1 MTYWGILLG
10 LPLLAFGG
18 VYAFAP
24 SAGRAFTNWFENSK
38 AVAIILTI
46 VAWAWTSYEVA
57 TFDVNV
63 VREFLGGVQ
72 GPFRPVVAA
81 LAFAFDHFWM
91 LAPVLAYLTVVW
103 MPKNLPVRAL
113 TAILMLFPALMFRT
127 TRLLVPESGF
137 APVHLFVATAY
148 VAAIVGMYG
157 MFYPWRIEKAFAFVT
172 RSDGFA
178 RSVGGLFAI
187 LGVSLTIT
195 GFLT

>member
-24 SAGRAFTNWFENSK
+24 SKGRSFTNRFENSK
-38 AVAIILTI
+38 AAAVVLT
-46 VAWAWTSYEVA
+46 VLAWAWASYEIG
-57 TFDVNV
+57 TFDVNI
-63 VREFLGGVQ
+63 VREFLGGLQ
-72 GPFRPVVAA
+72 GPFKPVVGV

-91 LAPVLAYLTVVW
+91 LAPVLAYLTVIW

-148 VAAIVGMYG
+148 MAAVVGMYG
-157 MFYPWRIEKAFAFVT
+157 MFYPWRIEKALAFMTRTDGLARAVGFVFA
-172 RSDGFA
+172 A
-178 RSVGGLFAI
+178 W
-187 LGVSLTIT
+187 GVALAAT
-195 GFLT
+195 GFIV

>member
-24 SAGRAFTNWFENSK
+24 SKGRSFTIRFENSK
-38 AVAIILTI
+38 AAAVVLT
-46 VAWAWTSYEVA
+46 VLAWAWTSYEIG
-57 TFDVNV
+57 TFDVNI
-63 VREFLGGVQ
+63 VREFLGGLQ
-72 GPFRPVVAA
+72 GPFKPVVGAR
-81 LAFAFDHFWM
+81 AFAFDHFWM
-91 LAPVLAYLTVVW
+91 LAPVLAYLTVIW

-148 VAAIVGMYG
+148 MAAVVGMYG
-157 MFYPWRIEKAFAFVT
+157 MFYPWRIEKALAFMTRTDGLARAVGFVFA
-172 RSDGFA
+172 A
-178 RSVGGLFAI
+178 W
-187 LGVSLTIT
+187 GVALAVT
-195 GFLT
+195 GFIV